1 MCEVHFICKVRE
13 KGSHFQVEKYTQ
25 ASNKEQGQNLGI
37 NRWAVVNSTLII
49 LLANGLLLLLL
60 TL

>member
-1 MCEVHFICKVRE
+1 MCEVHFICKVSE

-37 NRWAVVNSTLII
+37 N
-49 LLANGLLLLLL
+49 
-60 TL
+60 